1 MFQTQ
6 AVAFAG
12 EGAERIGGDVVRG
25 GVQAVLVEQLDD
37 AAGDGGRRIDDFDAA
52 TRDDAFQH
60 GKQEGIVRAS
70 QHDLVGAVFQHH
82 RDGVADGLLGF
93 GRRFAVALDQF
104 DETAAG
110 GGDEFDA
117 AAVFGRR
124 AAEKFAVETPLG
136 LF

>member
-1 MFQTQ
+1 M
-6 AVAFAG
+6 
-12 EGAERIGGDVVRG
+12 VRG

-52 TRDDAFQH
+52 ARDDAFQH

-110 GGDEFDA
+110 IS
-117 AAVFGRR
+117 
-124 AAEKFAVETPLG
+124 TPRPATTRSSTG
-136 LF
+136 SRKG